1 MANTSYLREY
11 IYTGEDIIKELQ
23 IVLKN
28 IEIKYSYQANK
39 YETADSKRYGDMYI
53 TAKDHIS
60 NIYTYTE
67 IELSILLQYF
77 SYDDIIK
84 KNYRDPKN
92 LPSDLVSQIL
102 YKQDEYVVYDY
113 ENNER
118 ELNNY
123 YRVLNGV
130 PEIGQPPLFAP
141 IDFYTNTGISPDTP
155 VHKLSNVHVTLLK
168 QGGYYDIIKAE
179 NPDAKYLDNLGEDRI
194 SYYTSRQ
201 ALDYSIIRLSEN
213 VELHE
218 TFRKNFLEVYET
230 VREYYMTA
238 IYNSSFI
245 GQYEAYPNLIGLSIM
260 MMTINNMITMN
271 FKSIIKRELF
281 DLSTIRLLYSA
292 YNLPFIDTLPLDFH
306 KNMINNINYLLQYK
320 STNKVLLNILDIFGY
335 TSSSINKYF
344 LIKKHKLDEDGNPI
358 FIYKDDPDNPGKRIL
373 DKEKMYEL
381 SFQSVDITSENV
393 AEEIND
399 PVKSEAYNIITKED
413 PYWVEDEQLKEL
425 IYDTNFNYVE
435 TKYLGLASMYI
446 SSKSTFNITYAIRML
461 LDTKDKLSNYTI
473 NIPDLFDRDEYFTIF
488 DLICFLN
495 ALLAKRNGL
504 KGTIFFDI
512 SKVYAIKG
520 YNFKKDIS
528 KILNDIER
536 SEFDDKE
543 SLLNILKYIYINGEL
558 ISTVDNTYNTIITLY
573 DFIRER
579 MRTTH
584 DIDIYMTYREVY
596 NALLICEEN
605 KELFSYIDNKT
616 GTSKVYN
623 TYLEYLSNE
632 NPVLSNYVINV
643 LDNEVALTME
653 KIIARIEKILPSI
666 KNLNNISSGD
676 NILYDALVQ
685 FLMYFK
691 SYTTDLIKFTT
702 FMIFDD
708 FMDNNLKI
716 LDKIHHYKPSSLQ
729 LKGYLSNIYDTLH
742 GIHKE
747 YRLNDQEIKLTDNL
761 QMYILENDVVTEIKN
776 IK

>member
-28 IEIKYSYQANK
+28 IEIKYSYQANQ
-39 YETADSKRYGDMYI
+39 YETVDSKRYGDMYI

-67 IELSILLQYF
+67 IELSILLHYF
-77 SYDDIIK
+77 SYEDIIK
-84 KNYRDPKN
+84 NNYRDPKN
-92 LPSDLVSQIL
+92 LPSDLVSEIL
-102 YKQDEYVVYDY
+102 YKQDEYIVYDY

-118 ELNNY
+118 EMNNY
-123 YRVLNGV
+123 YRVLNGI

-141 IDFYTNTGISPDTP
+141 IEFYTNTGISPDIP
-155 VHKLSNVHVTLLK
+155 VHKLTTVQVTLLK
-168 QGGYYDIIKAE
+168 QGGYYDKIKAE
-179 NPDAKYLDNLGEDRI
+179 NPDAKYLNNLGEDRI

-213 VELHE
+213 TELHE

-238 IYNSSFI
+238 IYNSSFV
-245 GQYEAYPNLIGLSIM
+245 GQYDAYPNLIGLSIM
-260 MMTINNMITMN
+260 MMTINNMITIN

-292 YNLPFIDTLPLDFH
+292 YNLPFIDSLPLDFH

-335 TSSSINKYF
+335 TTSSINKYF

-373 DKEKMYEL
+373 DKEKMYDL
-381 SFQSVDITSENV
+381 SFQLVDISSENV

-399 PVKSEAYNIITKED
+399 PVKSEAYNIVTGED

-425 IYDTNFNYVE
+425 IYDSNFNYVE

-446 SSKSTFNITYAIRML
+446 ASKNTFNITYAIRLL

-473 NIPDLFDRDEYFTIF
+473 NIPDLFDSDEYFTIF
-488 DLICFLN
+488 DLVCFLN
-495 ALLAKRNGL
+495 ALLAKRNGV
-504 KGTIFFDI
+504 KGTIFFDT

-520 YNFKKDIS
+520 YDFKKDIS
-528 KILNDIER
+528 MIINDIEK
-536 SEFDDKE
+536 SDFVDKE
-543 SLLNILKYIYINGEL
+543 LILNIIKYIHINEEL
-558 ISTVDNTYNTIITLY
+558 IGTVDTTYNSIATLY
-573 DFIRER
+573 EFIRER

-584 DIDIYMTYREVY
+584 DIEIYMAYRQIFY
-596 NALLICEEN
+596 ALLVCEEN
-605 KELFSYIDNKT
+605 KELFSYTDNK
-616 GTSKVYN
+616 GKSNVYN
-623 TYLEYLSNE
+623 NYLQYLTSE
-632 NPVLSNYVINV
+632 NPVLSNFVENV
-643 LDNEVALTME
+643 LDNEIALAMEKTITRLE
-653 KIIARIEKILPSI
+653 KIIPSI
-666 KNLNNISSGD
+666 KNLNNINNDD

-691 SYTTDLIKFTT
+691 SYTTDLINFTT
-702 FMIFDD
+702 FMVFDD
-708 FMDNNLKI
+708 FMEHNLKI
-716 LDKIHHYKPSSLQ
+716 LDKIHHYEPSAGE
-729 LKGYLSNIYDTLH
+729 LKDYLTNIYDTLY
-742 GIHKE
+742 GIDKE
-747 YRLNDQEIKLTDNL
+747 YIMEDRKIKLSNHLDI
-761 QMYILENDVVTEIKN
+761 YVIENGVVTEVKTIK
-776 IK
+776 

>member
-1 MANTSYLREY
+1 MATTSYLREY

-23 IVLKN
+23 IVLNN
-28 IEIKYSYQANK
+28 IEIKYSYLANV

-53 TAKDHIS
+53 TAKDHVS
-60 NIYTYTE
+60 NIYTYAE

-84 KNYRDPKN
+84 YNYKDPKN

-102 YKQDEYVVYDY
+102 YKQDEYIVNDY
-113 ENNER
+113 EENER
-118 ELNNY
+118 EMNNY

-141 IDFYTNTGISPDTP
+141 IDFYTNAGISPDTP
-155 VHKLSNVHVTLLK
+155 VHRLSTVQVTLLK
-168 QGGYYDIIKAE
+168 QGGYYDKLKAE
-179 NPDAKYLDNLGEDRI
+179 NPDAKYLNNLGEDRI
-194 SYYTSRQ
+194 SYYTARQ

-213 VELHE
+213 TDLHE
-218 TFRKNFLEVYET
+218 TFRSNFLDVYET

-238 IYNSSFI
+238 IYNSSFV
-245 GQYEAYPNLIGLSIM
+245 GQYDAYPNLIGLSIM

-335 TSSSINKYF
+335 TTSSINKYF
-344 LIKKHKLDEDGNPI
+344 LIKKHKLDEDGKPI

-373 DKEKMYEL
+373 DKEKMYDL
-381 SFQSVDITSENV
+381 SFQLVDITSENV
-393 AEEIND
+393 AEDINN
-399 PVKSEAYNIITKED
+399 PVKSESYSIVTGED

-446 SSKSTFNITYAIRML
+446 ASKNTFNITYAIRML

-473 NIPDLFDRDEYFTIF
+473 NIPDLFDSDEYFTLF
-488 DLICFLN
+488 DLVCFLN
-495 ALLAKRNGL
+495 ALLAKKNSL
-504 KGTIFFDI
+504 KGTIFFDV

-520 YNFKKDIS
+520 YDFKKDIATIVS
-528 KILNDIER
+528 DIEK
-536 SEFDDKE
+536 SDFVDKE
-543 SLLNILKYIYINGEL
+543 ALLDIVKYIYVNENL
-558 ISTVDNTYNTIITLY
+558 ISTVDTTYKSIATLY
-573 DFIRER
+573 EFIRDR

-584 DIDIYMTYREVY
+584 DIFVYMAYREVY
-596 NALLICEEN
+596 QALLVCEEN
-605 KELFSYIDNKT
+605 KELFSYIDSK
-616 GTSKVYN
+616 GQPKVYT
-623 TYLEYLSNE
+623 TYLDYLNNE
-632 NPVLSNYVINV
+632 NPVLGNYIDNV
-643 LDNEVALTME
+643 LENEIALAME
-653 KIIARIEKILPSI
+653 KTIARIEKILPSI
-666 KNLNNISSGD
+666 TNLNNINSND

-691 SYTTDLIKFTT
+691 SYTTDLINFTT
-702 FMIFDD
+702 FMVFDD
-708 FMDNNLKI
+708 FMEHNLKI
-716 LDKIHHYKPSSLQ
+716 IDKIQHYNPSACE
-729 LKGYLSNIYDTLH
+729 LKDYLTNIYDSIH

-747 YRLNDQEIKLTDNL
+747 YKLENQKIKLSDHL
-761 QMYILENDVVTEIKN
+761 DIHVIEDGVVTEIKS
-776 IK
+776 IE